1 MPEANHRPSLETRQ
15 LMARAWSQAR
25 RARNAVNKFSIA
37 TRLAIL
43 AFDIDAN
50 AWAPLSD
57 ADYEAFEKAAG
68 LRRVLDAADRMAGTL
83 GSLNEDRAA

>member
-25 RARNAVNKFSIA
+25 HARNAVNKFSIA
-37 TRLAIL
+37 TRLAML
-43 AFDIDAN
+43 AFEIDAN
-50 AWAPLSD
+50 AWGLTD
-57 ADYEAFEKAAG
+57 AEYRAFEKAAG